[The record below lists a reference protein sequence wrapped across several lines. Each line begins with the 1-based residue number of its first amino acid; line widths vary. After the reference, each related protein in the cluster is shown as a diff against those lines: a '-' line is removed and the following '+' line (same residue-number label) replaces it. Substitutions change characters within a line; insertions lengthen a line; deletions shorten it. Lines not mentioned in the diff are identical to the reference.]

1 MSSHLKNEVSV
12 SDFEVEPED
21 SRVQAKLS
29 LVRVIDA
36 LRVGFTIIVLA
47 VGAVVL
53 GLSADA
59 LAVYNATSLPADFM
73 ISLWPDEFDTRPTKA
88 LIACG
93 AVVVVANALAL
104 ALSKVATVSHPCT
117 WKESLTNH

>member
-1 MSSHLKNEVSV
+1 MSSQLKNEVSV
-12 SDFEVEPED
+12 SDFEVSSED
-21 SRVQAKLS
+21 SRAQSKLS
-29 LVRVIDA
+29 LVRIVDT
-36 LRVGFTIIVLA
+36 LRVGFTIVALA

-59 LAVYNATSLPADFM
+59 LAVYNSTSLPADFM

-93 AVVVVANALAL
+93 AVVIVANGLAL
-104 ALSKVATVSHPCT
+104 ALSKVSAVSAPC
-117 WKESLTNH
+117 L